1 MRQLRRAAEEI
12 RGGAEWR
19 GAGALF
25 LLMTPAQ
32 REIFHRMQSVMSL
45 LEGHATYV
53 MNGVANGRVR
63 DVERMR
69 RSLRNRRHARGIERS
84 FQRAIGFESKV
95 RQYDVGERFVASVVD
110 RGGMDGFNLVWER
123 EENLPT
129 ISEVANPDGWLAR
142 VAGG

>member
-1 MRQLRRAAEEI
+1 M
-12 RGGAEWR
+12 
-19 GAGALF
+19 
-25 LLMTPAQ
+25 M
-32 REIFHRMQSVMSL
+32 
-45 LEGHATYV
+45 
-53 MNGVANGRVR
+53 VR
-63 DVERMR
+63 IEP
-69 RSLRNRRHARGIERS
+69 SNRTTRTCG
-84 FQRAIGFESKV
+84 RAIGFESKV